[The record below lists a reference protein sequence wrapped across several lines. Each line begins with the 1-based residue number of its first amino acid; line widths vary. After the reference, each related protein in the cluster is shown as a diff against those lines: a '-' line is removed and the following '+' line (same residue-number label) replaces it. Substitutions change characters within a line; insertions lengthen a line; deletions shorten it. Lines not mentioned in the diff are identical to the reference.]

1 MIRYLVQTM
10 TSNLLTR
17 TLRYW
22 KRKWISIKS
31 NVKRFKEQNSD
42 KHELIIKLEVKIS
55 TIMGEL
61 EISKENYTEM
71 EHMYNI
77 LKNTIFRLDS
87 DIIRLE
93 REIFDVR
100 EKKMHCI
107 VKSVL
112 SYPKSHIKVFH
123 LNQLFFKLFIV
134 RKLKI
139 PSWKVK
145 CAPR

>member
-77 LKNTIFRLDS
+77 LKNTIFRLGS

-123 LNQLFFKLFIV
+123 LNQLFF
-134 RKLKI
+134 
-139 PSWKVK
+139 
-145 CAPR
+145 

>member
-1 MIRYLVQTM
+1 M
-10 TSNLLTR
+10 N
-17 TLRYW
+17 
-22 KRKWISIKS
+22 KHKS

-139 PSWKVK
+139 SS
-145 CAPR
+145 